1 MITGMSKSQPILFL
15 AGLFFGPAL
24 IIFLGIDL
32 AASGWIGVF
41 GVSKKYA
48 DLFRSDW
55 FLAGSLA
62 SFLIIGIIVV
72 FYLI

>member
-1 MITGMSKSQPILFL
+1 VISKSQPILFL

-32 AASGWIGVF
+32 AASGWIGIF
-41 GVSKKYA
+41 GLSEKYS

-62 SFLIIGIIVV
+62 SALIIVSIAA
-72 FYLI
+72 FYLMR